1 MTLRSALPYVLVTL
15 VVVLS
20 LAGGLVGYVLGSRSG
35 ADLDVARDAGREAGE
50 GEAALQ
56 ITAARRTKT
65 FERGRRQGYRR
76 AYRRAF
82 AAAKA
87 KVLAAAPMACGDADA
102 SDTPTLERVRA
113 EGVACDEALAFVRSV
128 RACQDLSA
136 GCQGW
141 SCSIVSIAW
150 ESSEITCTSGP
161 RRVRFITGV

>member
-35 ADLDVARDAGREAGE
+35 VDLDASRMAGRQAGE
-50 GEAALQ
+50 REAALQ
-56 ITAARRTKT
+56 LTAARRSRA

-76 AYRRAF
+76 GYRRAF

-87 KVLAAAPMACGDADA
+87 KVLAAAPVACGDADA
-102 SDTPTLERVRA
+102 SETPTLVHVRA
-113 EGVACDEALAFVRSV
+113 EGVSCDEALMFVRSA

-136 GCQGW
+136 ECQGW
-141 SCSIVSIAW
+141 SCTIVSIAW
-150 ESSEITCTSGP
+150 ESSEITCASGP